1 MKKFLLISSLLSF
14 IIGTNLEAKIVLP
27 EILSDNMVL
36 QQNTNVRLWGTSDK
50 NEEIKVSP
58 SWSKKTFKTKS
69 NKEGKWIIE
78 IPTPKAN

>member
-36 QQNTNVRLWGTSDK
+36 QQNTNVR
-50 NEEIKVSP
+50 
-58 SWSKKTFKTKS
+58 F
-69 NKEGKWIIE
+69 
-78 IPTPKAN
+78 